1 MEALKVWDRHQGKVD
16 LLLTDIVMPEGL
28 NGKELAAELR
38 KRKPGLKVVYTS
50 GYSAD
55 IVGRDSTLGDTA
67 FLAKP
72 YAAPRVAEV
81 VRRALDAT
89 ARQRAVPAPG

>member
-1 MEALKVWDRHQGKVD
+1 VD

-55 IVGRDSTLGDTA
+55 IVGRDSTRGDTA

-72 YAAPRVAEV
+72 YAAPRLAEV
-81 VRRALDAT
+81 VRQALDAA
-89 ARQRAVPAPG
+89 ARQRPVTASS